1 MTSSKPAVA
10 AKPAAPAKALSQ
22 FKDADNVDYY
32 GYDIKMLDT
41 KDPETCAKAC
51 IDTPNCNL
59 FVTSTDS
66 NECWLKTEL
75 GPRQPQIKNRNT
87 YVKNSYVAAP
97 VVSAPVVSAPVV
109 AAPVVAAPVVSAPVV
124 AAPVVAAPV
133 VAAAAPVV
141 TAPVVTAPVVA
152 APVGATATVV
162 TAPVVQLSSPLK
174 FVRIVRTAQSPGG
187 LSLNINEIQAY
198 DASNNLIPFTISMYG
213 PDGDNADGL
222 AGFPARNA
230 VDGNLN
236 NFAHT
241 NEAMKSFLQ
250 VGLASET
257 PIAKLVVYPRPANKN
272 RMLGT
277 RVEFYNG
284 NGQEAAPSINI
295 NEEKDV
301 YTFQFRSSGGASS
314 WLASRINHPQYLRH
328 LQNKNYL
335 SYTV

>member
-1 MTSSKPAVA
+1 MNKTLIIAGIITIIIIVIVIIVVMTSSKPA
-10 AKPAAPAKALSQ
+10 
-22 FKDADNVDYY
+22 
-32 GYDIKMLDT
+32 
-41 KDPETCAKAC
+41 
-51 IDTPNCNL
+51 
-59 FVTSTDS
+59 
-66 NECWLKTEL
+66 
-75 GPRQPQIKNRNT
+75 
-87 YVKNSYVAAP
+87 AP
-97 VVSAPVVSAPVV
+97 VVAKPSTAPVV
-109 AAPVVAAPVVSAPVV
+109 AAPVVAAPVVEAPVV

-133 VAAAAPVV
+133 AA
-141 TAPVVTAPVVA
+141 APVVA
-152 APVGATATVV
+152 APVAA
-162 TAPVVQLSSPLK
+162 APVVQLSSPLRW
-174 FVRIVRTAQSPGG
+174 VRIVRTAPSPGG
-187 LSLNINEIQAY
+187 LSININEIQAY

-213 PDGDNADGL
+213 PDGNAADGL
-222 AGFPARNA
+222 AGFPASNA